1 MTNPD
6 TYSARFT
13 LPDLIERGVS
23 GVLRCPM
30 YRAGALVAPTQS
42 GSTVTVYDASGT
54 AVVDGAAVTVS
65 GSIATYLWTPPT
77 TLTLGERWRI
87 RWSLVMPDGV
97 THSPE
102 NEAALVRARLYCPIT
117 EADLYRVE
125 SGLDP
130 SGAAPLTSLSS
141 YADKI
146 DEAWNKTQLRLI
158 QAGNRPNLIIGP
170 SALRECVMSLAL
182 SLCFADVGSR
192 VSNPVHTETAMR
204 YRAQYEA
211 EWSRMKLVYDTTDTG
226 TAGTSRRPASAVVFG
241 SGWNWSGRRGWL

>member
-13 LPDLIERGVS
+13 LPDLIERGTA
-23 GVLRCPM
+23 GTLRCPM
-30 YRAGALVAPTQS
+30 FRSGALVAPSS
-42 GSTVTVYDASGT
+42 GTVSVFDSSGT
-54 AVVDGAAVTVS
+54 AVVNAAVVTVAS
-65 GSIATYLWTPPT
+65 SIATYPWTPPT
-77 TLTLGERWRI
+77 ALILGDRWRV

-125 SGLDP
+125 SALDP

-146 DEAWNKTQLRLI
+146 DEAWTQTQLRLI
-158 QAGNRPNLIIGP
+158 EAGNRPNLIIGP
-170 SALRECVMSLAL
+170 SALRQVVQDLAL
-182 SLCFADVGSR
+182 ALCFADVGSR
-192 VSNPVHTETAMR
+192 VANPAHAETSMR
-204 YRAQYEA
+204 YRAAYEA
-211 EWSRMKLVYDTTDTG
+211 AWMRLSLTYDTTDTG
-226 TAGTSRRPASAVVFG
+226 DTNGPKRSSSRSVWLG
-241 SGWNWSGRRGWL
+241 GWNHGRNEAS

>member
-1 MTNPD
+1 MPNAD
-6 TYSARFT
+6 TYSARFV
-13 LPDLIERGVS
+13 LPDLIERGVA
-23 GVLRCPM
+23 GTLRCPM
-30 YRAGALVAPTQS
+30 YRAGALVAPTS
-42 GSTVTVYDASGT
+42 GTVTIYDEGGT
-54 AVVDGAAVTVS
+54 AVVSAASVTITSSV
-65 GSIATYLWTPPT
+65 ATYPWTPAT
-77 TLTLGERWRI
+77 TLALGERWRV

-158 QAGNRPNLIIGP
+158 QSGNRPNLIIGP

-182 SLCFADVGSR
+182 ALCFADVGSR

-211 EWSRMKLVYDTTDTG
+211 EWSRMKLIYDTTDTG
-226 TAGTSRRPASAVVFG
+226 TAGTTRRPASAVVFG
-241 SGWNWSGRRGWL
+241 GGWNWSGRRGWL

>member
-1 MTNPD
+1 MSLPD
-6 TYSARFT
+6 TYSARFV
-13 LPDLIERGVS
+13 LPDLIERGVA

-30 YRAGALVAPTQS
+30 YRAGALVAPVS
-42 GSTVTVYDASGT
+42 GTITIYDDGGT
-54 AVVDGAAVTVS
+54 AVVYVAVITITA
-65 GSIATYLWTPPT
+65 SIATYSFTPPIS
-77 TLTLGERWRI
+77 LTLGERWRV

-158 QAGNRPNLIIGP
+158 QHGNRPNLIIGP

-182 SLCFADVGSR
+182 ALCFADVGSR

-211 EWSRMKLVYDTTDTG
+211 EWSRMKLIYDTTDTA
-226 TAGTSRRPASAVVFG
+226 TISTSRRSASAVVFG
-241 SGWNWSGRRGWL
+241 GGWNWRASRGWL